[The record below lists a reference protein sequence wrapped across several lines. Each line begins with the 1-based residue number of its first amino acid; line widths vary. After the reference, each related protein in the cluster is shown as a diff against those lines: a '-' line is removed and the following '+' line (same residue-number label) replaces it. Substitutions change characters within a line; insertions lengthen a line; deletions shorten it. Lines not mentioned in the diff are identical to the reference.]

1 MFAKDRLWMTAKY
14 LYEHVSYLLSWCSE
28 CAGDGGEVRG
38 ARADKGGAEGA
49 GAAQVM
55 MMVMLLMVTAAI
67 VRKEA
72 IMIADRERRMK
83 YKKQEEQRESVRQ
96 NLRDKVASFN
106 VMSQ

>member
-1 MFAKDRLWMTAKY
+1 
-14 LYEHVSYLLSWCSE
+14 
-28 CAGDGGEVRG
+28 
-38 ARADKGGAEGA
+38 
-49 GAAQVM
+49 
-55 MMVMLLMVTAAI
+55 MLLMVTGHRCHC
-67 VRKEA
+67 RKEA

>member
-1 MFAKDRLWMTAKY
+1 
-14 LYEHVSYLLSWCSE
+14 
-28 CAGDGGEVRG
+28 
-38 ARADKGGAEGA
+38 
-49 GAAQVM
+49 
-55 MMVMLLMVTAAI
+55 MVMLLMVTAAI

-106 VMSQ
+106 VMSQHNLQRFRLSLFWIFDKASLASKQKRP

>member
-1 MFAKDRLWMTAKY
+1 
-14 LYEHVSYLLSWCSE
+14 
-28 CAGDGGEVRG
+28 
-38 ARADKGGAEGA
+38 
-49 GAAQVM
+49 

-106 VMSQ
+106 VMFAVT

>member
-1 MFAKDRLWMTAKY
+1 
-14 LYEHVSYLLSWCSE
+14 
-28 CAGDGGEVRG
+28 
-38 ARADKGGAEGA
+38 
-49 GAAQVM
+49 
-55 MMVMLLMVTAAI
+55 MVTAAI

-106 VMSQ
+106 VMFAVKHPTFSPFFDF